1 MIAAR
6 QNLRCFVPSLFITC
20 PSNAQNHAPVANP
33 PPPAIFPLVKIS
45 VIVPAFNEEKLLGAS
60 LAEIHAAAA
69 AFTTRG
75 WEFQLIVCDNN
86 STDRTGDIAR
96 AAGAQ
101 VVFEP
106 FNQIGRARNSGAAAA
121 TGDWLI
127 FVDADSHPSRELFAD
142 VAAAITTGTVLAG
155 GATVALDEKIFAANL
170 VTQAWNLT
178 SRFKKWLAGSFIFIE
193 TAAFRQLGGFNPEIF
208 AAEEL
213 ELSQRIKKLARERGK
228 QVVILHQHPL
238 KTSARKMKL
247 YTTGEMFRFLLRITF
262 SQQRTMRSREAAYL
276 WYDGRR

>member
-1 MIAAR
+1 VR
-6 QNLRCFVPSLFITC
+6 
-20 PSNAQNHAPVANP
+20 
-33 PPPAIFPLVKIS
+33 IS

-60 LAEIHAAAA
+60 LAEIRSAAA
-69 AFTTRG
+69 AFTARG
-75 WEFQLIVCDNN
+75 WEFQLVVCDNN

-96 AAGAQ
+96 AAGAL

-127 FVDADSHPSRELFAD
+127 FVDADSHPSRGLFDD
-142 VAAAITTGTVLAG
+142 VAGQIATGKVLAG
-155 GATVALDEKIFAANL
+155 GATVELDEKMFVANL
-170 VTQAWNLT
+170 VTQGWNLT
-178 SRFKKWLAGSFIFIE
+178 SRFKKWVAGSFIYIE
-193 TAAFRQLGGFNPEIF
+193 AAAFRELGGFNPEIF

-213 ELSQRIKKLARERGK
+213 ELSGRLKKLARERGK
-228 QVVILHQHPL
+228 KVVILHHHPL

-247 YTTGEMFRFLLRITF
+247 YSTGEMLRFLIRGTF
-262 SQQRTMRSREAAYL
+262 NRHRTMRSREAAYL